1 MEIIAK
7 LGTLLGLS
15 FVSGINLYATI
26 AVVGV
31 CKKYEL
37 VRGLPGDF
45 DVLANDAVIFVAV
58 LLYLLEFLVD
68 KIPGLDSLWDFIHTL
83 IRPLG
88 GAMLAL
94 MQVGEATPALEII
107 VFMLGASL
115 ASAAHVTKAGT
126 RLIIN
131 TSPEPV
137 SNFLVSLAEDAGA
150 FTLAYLSLAHPTLSL
165 VITVGMLTLIAVML
179 PVIFRT
185 IRMLFSAI
193 WARLKCALWKEA
205 AWTWTRSPSYDL
217 DAFFDEVRTE
227 GEKLIWTARAYALR
241 LPQVPR
247 STALDVLVTT
257 RGIHL
262 RYRRRLRRQSLTI
275 SREEIDLQRIYHGI
289 LMSRW
294 VIRGPRGDWYLNVYR
309 PLAQTIPMD
318 LEGMGKNDGR
328 LEPVH

>member
-26 AVVGV
+26 AVVGF
-31 CKKYEL
+31 CTKYQL
-37 VRGLPGDF
+37 VEGLPRDF
-45 DVLANDAVIFVAV
+45 DALANDAVIFVAV
-58 LLYLLEFLVD
+58 LLYLMEFLVD
-68 KIPGLDSLWDFIHTL
+68 KIPGLDTLWDFIHTL

-94 MQVGEATPALEII
+94 MQVGEASPALEVI

-131 TSPEPV
+131 TSPEPA

-150 FTLAYLSLAHPTLSL
+150 FSLAYVSLAYPGISLIITLVL
-165 VITVGMLTLIAVML
+165 LAVIAVML
-179 PVIFRT
+179 PLVLRT
-185 IRMLFSAI
+185 VRMLFSAI
-193 WARLKCALWKEA
+193 GFRLKCALWKEA
-205 AWTWTRSPSYDL
+205 AWTQTRSPSYAL
-217 DAFFDEVRTE
+217 DAFFDEVKAE

-241 LPQVPR
+241 IPQVSR
-247 STALDVLVTT
+247 STALDVLVTSNA
-257 RGIHL
+257 IYL
-262 RYRRRLRRQSLTI
+262 LYRRRFRRQSLKI
-275 SREEIDLQRIYHGI
+275 PLEDVDLQKVYPGI

-294 VIRGPRGDWYLNVYR
+294 MIRSSRGDWLLNLYR
-309 PLAQTIPMD
+309 PLAQTLPVD
-318 LEGMGKNDGR
+318 LKGMVTPDGR
-328 LEPVH
+328 LEPVY